1 MQAFRL
7 TFQHLE
13 SINPFARE
21 VSGTFKIEFL
31 SLLEKILLIL
41 GNYST
46 WISIV
51 EIQGNFI
58 DEINEI
64 RALIYNSY

>member
-41 GNYST
+41 G
-46 WISIV
+46 
-51 EIQGNFI
+51 EIIRRGFQSWKFK
-58 DEINEI
+58 EI
-64 RALIYNSY
+64 LSMKLTK